1 MAARTEEINDI
12 LVDQIKNMS
21 TAVETREVG
30 QVVQIGDGI
39 ARIWGLG
46 NVGALELVEFTKQHV
61 MGIAL
66 NLEED
71 SVGVMVV
78 GPYTAIQEGDEVRR
92 TGLIASVPVGPELV
106 GRVVNPLGEPL
117 DGKGPLPTTMVP
129 RPVEV
134 IAPRVVLRSPV
145 NQPVQTGIKAI
156 DAMIP
161 IGRGQRELIIGDRQT
176 GKTAVALDAIIN
188 QRGGDLTCIYVAI
201 GQKASSIAEVV
212 NILEQEGAME
222 HTIVVAVSAQD
233 PAPLWYLAPFA
244 GCAMGEYFMWE
255 GKDALIVYD
264 DLSKHA
270 WAYRQISL
278 LLRRPA
284 GREAYPGDVFYLHSR
299 LLERAAKLD
308 PQYGGG
314 SLTALPIIET
324 QANDVSAYIPTNVIS
339 ITDGQIYLEPD
350 LFYAGIRPALN
361 VGISVSR
368 VGSTAQTRA
377 MKQVAAKMK
386 LELAAFRELAAFAQ
400 FASDLDRT
408 TRAQLE
414 RGLRSQEVLKQPQ
427 FQPFALSREVTIIY
441 ALTNGFL
448 DDVPIEKVRQWEIEF
463 HRFIET
469 AHPQLVQTIT
479 DEKALSD
486 ETISRLRTAID
497 EFKKQV
503 VL

>member
-1 MAARTEEINDI
+1 MAAPTEEINSI
-12 LVDQIKNMS
+12 LVQQISNFGS
-21 TAVETREVG
+21 AVETREVG
-30 QVVQIGDGI
+30 SVVQVGDGI
-39 ARIWGLG
+39 ARVYGLG

-66 NLEED
+66 NLEEE

-78 GPYTAIQEGDEVRR
+78 GPYTDIEEGDEVRR
-92 TGLIASVPVGPELV
+92 TGRIASVPVGPELI

-117 DGKGPLPTTMVP
+117 DGKGPLPSSMPT

-145 NQPVQTGIKAI
+145 NTPVQTGIKAI

-176 GKTAVALDAIIN
+176 GKTAVALDTIIN
-188 QRGGDLTCIYVAI
+188 QRGGDLICIYVAV

-299 LLERAAKLD
+299 LLERAAKLSD
-308 PQYGGG
+308 EYGSG

-350 LFYAGIRPALN
+350 LFYAGVRPALN

-368 VGSTAQTRA
+368 VGSSAQTRA

-427 FQPFALSREVTIIY
+427 FEPFSLAKEVTIIY
-441 ALTNGFL
+441 ALTNGYL
-448 DDVPIEKVRQWEIEF
+448 DDVELDKVRTWENEF
-463 HRFIET
+463 HRFMET
-469 AHPQLVQTIT
+469 AHPEIGETIMKDKT
-479 DEKALSD
+479 LSD
-486 ETISRLRTAID
+486 ETINALKTAID
-497 EFKKQV
+497 EFKQQV

>member
-1 MAARTEEINDI
+1 MAAPTEEINSI
-12 LVDQIKNMS
+12 LVRQISNYS
-21 TAVETREVG
+21 AVTETREVG
-30 QVVQIGDGI
+30 TVVQIGDGI
-39 ARIWGLG
+39 ARVYGLG

-66 NLEED
+66 NLEQE
-71 SVGVMVV
+71 SVGIMVV
-78 GPYTAIQEGDEVRR
+78 GPYTDIEEGDEVRR
-92 TGLIASVPVGPELV
+92 TGRIASVPVGPELI

-117 DGKGPLPTTMVP
+117 DGKGPLREGMPT

-188 QRGGDLTCIYVAI
+188 QRGGDLVCIYVAI
-201 GQKASSIAEVV
+201 GQKLSSIAEVV

-299 LLERAAKLD
+299 LLERAAKLSD
-308 PQYGGG
+308 EYGSG

-368 VGSTAQTRA
+368 VGSSAQTRA

-414 RGLRSQEVLKQPQ
+414 RGLRSQEVLKQQ
-427 FQPFALSREVTIIY
+427 QYAPFSLAREVTIIY

-448 DDVPIEKVRQWEIEF
+448 DDVEIDKVRDWENEF
-463 HRFIET
+463 HRFMDSAHPEIIET
-469 AHPQLVQTIT
+469 VGN
-479 DEKALSD
+479 EKALSD
-486 ETISRLRTAID
+486 DTIAKLRAAIE

-503 VL
+503 TV